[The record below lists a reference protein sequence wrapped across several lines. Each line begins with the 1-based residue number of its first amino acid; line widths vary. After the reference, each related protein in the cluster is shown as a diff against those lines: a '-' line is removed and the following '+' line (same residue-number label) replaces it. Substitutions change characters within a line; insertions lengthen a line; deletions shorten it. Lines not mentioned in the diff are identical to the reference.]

1 MAADE
6 LFEGLYKYKLSRK
19 YNVTKHLN
27 DLKLNEGRDYSFDLL
42 KNSMSKHLQR
52 NETMINFIEF
62 MQDILVEMVK
72 AVTALKLFKA
82 YTVPKDYKRVK

>member
-19 YNVTKHLN
+19 YDSTKHMN
-27 DLKLNEGRDYSFDLL
+27 DAKRNEGRDYRFDLL
-42 KNSMSKHLQR
+42 KNSMSKHIQR

-72 AVTALKLFKA
+72 AVTTFKMFQ
-82 YTVPKDYKRVK
+82 T